1 MGGLSQLFRVVF
13 TVTIILYAKAT
24 EKTRYCG
31 DFSAET
37 FTEYVRRLLPGWQEP
52 HAPAPVLWL
61 PP

>member
-1 MGGLSQLFRVVF
+1 MFRVVF
-13 TVTIILYAKAT
+13 TVTIILYEKAT